1 MREKIY
7 LGVRLVLVVA
17 CFSATYE
24 IFQCLDSSAVMKA
37 VPEMPGF
44 IKGVVWWPSL
54 IVVGCLL
61 SLAAMSIFGPGK
73 KNGQ

>member
-7 LGVRLVLVVA
+7 FGVRIVLVVA

-24 IFQCLDSSAVMKA
+24 IFQYLDSSSVMKA
-37 VPEMPGF
+37 MPEIPGF
-44 IKGVVWWPSL
+44 IRGIIRWPLL

-73 KNGQ
+73 KNRR